1 MTKTLIALTALFAVC
16 AAFGQSSAA
25 DSPGML
31 SGDDTVVDVD
41 STAKGAG
48 LESFL
53 ELDEGQIESLL
64 RLEQQ
69 FEDDLFPLVRDAWEK
84 EWQLRQL
91 YRSDPPDETSEKMLH
106 QQLAALHEQV
116 QSLGARHREQS
127 RGLLRYKQL
136 TALDRLET
144 VLELSH
150 TAEEALCANLVEAPA
165 HFGYDPSL
173 VALTWGPLRS
183 AACGLGAG
191 FPTVFNGQLETDADE
206 TDADTGAVS
215 ISQSN

>member
-1 MTKTLIALTALFAVC
+1 MTKAPIALTALFAVC
-16 AAFGQSSAA
+16 AALGQTVGA
-25 DSPGML
+25 DSPGTL
-31 SGDDTVVDVD
+31 SRDGTLSDVV
-41 STAKGAG
+41 STSKAVG
-48 LESFL
+48 LVSFL
-53 ELDEGQIESLL
+53 ELNEGQIESLL

-91 YRSDPPDETSEKMLH
+91 YRSDPPNETSADMLH

-127 RGLLRYKQL
+127 KALLKYKQL
-136 TALDRLET
+136 TALGRLET
-144 VLELSH
+144 ALELSQ
-150 TAEEALCANLVEAPA
+150 TAAEALCANLVEAPA
-165 HFGYDPSL
+165 HFGYDPGL

-191 FPTVFNGQLETDADE
+191 FPAVFSGRLE

-215 ISQSN
+215 SDQSN

>member
-41 STAKGAG
+41 STTKGAG

-191 FPTVFNGQLETDADE
+191 FPTVFNGQPE